1 MLLAMPTA
9 PGQPERMAI
18 LCGVALVAVNA
29 VFYFLSDSYFDSHH
43 QIVGGATVP
52 SFSPD
57 QVMHI
62 RVVFGLVTAVI
73 AAVGFFAGLAPREV
87 GHVLPAVLG
96 LCNLVGGIKALFTSL
111 PSVLGATL
119 LVSGVLLLVLAHFS
133 YRQRTRAAWAFLA
146 SMCGVF
152 ALISLFGAPKLRGF
166 LDVSLWTTMIFPGL
180 YVVAAVTLH
189 ALRDDYEAREPA
201 RA

>member
-1 MLLAMPTA
+1 MPTA

-29 VFYFLSDSYFDSHH
+29 LFYFLSDSYVDSHH
-43 QIVGGATVP
+43 QIVGGASVP

-57 QVMHI
+57 QVTHI
-62 RVVFGLVTAVI
+62 RVVFGAITAVV
-73 AAVGFFAGLAPREV
+73 AAVGFVAGLAPREV

-96 LCNLVGGIKALFTSL
+96 LCNLAGGIAALFSSQ
-111 PSVLGATL
+111 PGVLGVTL
-119 LVSGVLLLVLAHFS
+119 VVSGVLMPTLAHFS
-133 YRQRTRAAWAFLA
+133 YRHHTRAAWAFLG

-152 ALISLFGAPKLRGF
+152 ALIGLFGAPKLRGI

-180 YVVAAVTLH
+180 YVVAAVTLF
-189 ALRDDYEAREPA
+189 ALRDDYEARAPA